1 MPSLS
6 VIVPVYNGEQTIRE
20 TIDSVL
26 QQTFSDFELIVI
38 NDGSQDSTLEV
49 VSSIPDARIKIFSH
63 PNAGQAISRNR
74 GIERASGEFI
84 AFLDADDLWKPDKLE
99 VQLKALEANPQ
110 AAVAY
115 SWTDFID
122 KSGQFLGNGTR
133 INYSGNV
140 YEKLLVRNF
149 LEHGSNPLIRRQ
161 ALTEVGAFDAS
172 LTPAEDWD
180 LYLRLAS
187 CYNFIAVPSAQ
198 VLYRVSANSSSTNV
212 SRMEAA
218 SLQVIERAFN
228 QAPASLQHLK
238 KYSLSTLYVYL
249 MFKSLENPSK
259 RQNSVAAIRYLGLAI
274 RSDLSVLRR
283 RQTLLKALLK
293 ISAMSL
299 LPADQNRALITIAK
313 RFFRQFHR

>member
-1 MPSLS
+1 MIS
-6 VIVPVYNGEQTIRE
+6 VIIPVYNGEQTIRE
-20 TIDSVL
+20 TINSVL
-26 QQTFSDFELIVI
+26 NQTFSDFELIVI
-38 NDGSQDSTLEV
+38 NDGSQDSTLEI
-49 VSSIPDARIKIFSH
+49 VSSIPDSRIKIFSY
-63 PNAGQAISRNR
+63 PNSGQAISRNR

-84 AFLDADDLWKPDKLE
+84 AFLDADDLWKPNKLE
-99 VQLKALEANPQ
+99 AQLKALEANPQ

-122 KSGQFLGNGTR
+122 KDGQFLGTGTR

-161 ALTEVGAFDAS
+161 ALIEVGGFDGS

-180 LYLRLAS
+180 LYLRLA
-187 CYNFIAVPSAQ
+187 CHYQFIAVLSVQ

-212 SRMEAA
+212 ARMEAA

-228 QAPASLQHLK
+228 LAPASLQHLK
-238 KYSLSTLYVYL
+238 KYSLSTLYIYL
-249 MFKSLENPSK
+249 MFKSLENASK
-259 RQNSVAAIRYLGLAI
+259 RQNSVAAVRYLGLAI

-283 RQTLLKALLK
+283 RQTLLKALFK
-293 ISAMSL
+293 IAAMSL
-299 LPADQNRALITIAK
+299 LPAAQNRVLITTAK
-313 RFFRQFHR
+313 SFFRKFNR